1 MASRR
6 TRTIVRLVVLSLLVG
21 LVLSLFDNSPL
32 NALASGSRTAGDIF
46 RAVVD
51 ALAWAL
57 PYIIAGAIIVLP
69 IWGVWYLVNVIRGR
83 N

>member
-6 TRTIVRLVVLSLLVG
+6 TRTIVRLVALSLVVG
-21 LVLSLFDNSPL
+21 LVLSLFDISPL
-32 NALASGSRTAGDIF
+32 NALASVSRTAADVF

-57 PYIIAGAIIVLP
+57 PYVIAGAIIVLP
-69 IWGVWYLVNVIRGR
+69 IWGIWYLVNVIRGKS
-83 N
+83 